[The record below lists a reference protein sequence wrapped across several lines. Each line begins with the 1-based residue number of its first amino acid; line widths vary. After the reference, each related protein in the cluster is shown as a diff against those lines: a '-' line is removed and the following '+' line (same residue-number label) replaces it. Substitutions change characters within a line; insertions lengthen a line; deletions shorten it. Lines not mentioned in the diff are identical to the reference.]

1 MNPLEELYNE
11 LNGEGMNKEQSQLV
25 LKIILEWLYEEYPV
39 MAAVSDIWL
48 KTNGFE
54 NKEG

>member
-1 MNPLEELYNE
+1 MNPLEELYSE
-11 LNGEGMNKEQSQLV
+11 LKVEGLNKEQSKLV
-25 LKIILEWLYEEYPV
+25 LKVIIEWMYEEYPV

-54 NKEG
+54 N

>member
-1 MNPLEELYNE
+1 MNPLDQLYNK
-11 LNGEGMNKEQSQLV
+11 LNAEGISKEQSEIAV
-25 LKIILEWLYEEYPV
+25 KVIIQWMYEQYPI

-54 NKEG
+54 NKDQ